1 MVSKINSA
9 KWYPVPLLMIV
20 WLGACKVGQN
30 YQRPAVPAPAQFR
43 TTDSGVVPT
52 GDTLSIADMGWK
64 QFFTDA
70 TLQGLISRGIAN
82 NYDLQLAV
90 KRIQASNAQVKQ
102 ARLAQLPTLDLGI
115 NAQTQRPSDNSL
127 GGISD
132 KEFLGHYHIE
142 DYNVTFSTSWEA
154 DIWGKIRRQKEA
166 TLAQYLQTYEA
177 AKAVQT
183 QMVADIAQ
191 GYYNLLMLDAQLE
204 IARKNLALTDSTFRV
219 TRLQRDA
226 GDVTSL
232 AVEQAEA
239 QMQSTAALVP
249 QIEQS
254 ISVQENALSILI
266 GETPGA
272 IARNVTLT
280 QLSFPDSL
288 PAGIPSTVV
297 SRRPDVRSNEMALI
311 AANAQV
317 GVAQAK
323 LYPSFTITASGG
335 LDAYQFINWFNI
347 PGSLFG
353 MVAGG
358 LAQPL
363 FEGRKLRTQL
373 EIAKVQRD
381 EAAIQFKQS
390 VVNAMGEVS
399 DALVK
404 VDKLKQQQQITAAQV
419 KTLHH
424 AINDA
429 QLLFKSGMANY
440 LEVIT
445 AQSSAL
451 TAELSLADVERQ
463 QLSTVVDLYRSLGG
477 GWK

>member
-9 KWYPVPLLMIV
+9 KWYPVPMLMIV

-43 TTDSGVVPT
+43 TTDSGSVPT
-52 GDTLSIADMGWK
+52 GDTLSIADLGWK
-64 QFFTDA
+64 QFFTDT

-102 ARLAQLPTLDLGI
+102 ARLAQLPTLDLGV
-115 NAQTQRPSDNSL
+115 AASTTRPSDNSL
-127 GGISD
+127 GGISN
-132 KEFLGHYHIE
+132 KEFLGTYHTE

-154 DIWGKIRRQKEA
+154 DIWGKISRQKEA
-166 TLAQYLQTYEA
+166 TIAQYLQTYEA

-183 QMVADIAQ
+183 QLVADIAQ
-191 GYYNLLMLDAQLE
+191 GYYNLLMLDAQLD
-204 IARKNLALTDSTFRV
+204 IARKNLALTDSTFHV

-239 QMQSTAALVP
+239 QMQNTAALVP
-249 QIEQS
+249 QIEQE
-254 ISVQENALSILI
+254 IAVQENALSILV
-266 GETPGA
+266 GDAPGT

-280 QLSFPDSL
+280 QLSLPDHL
-288 PAGIPSTVV
+288 PTGIPTAII
-297 SRRPDVRSNEMALI
+297 SRRPDVRSNEMALV
-311 AANAQV
+311 AANAQA

-335 LDAYQFINWFNI
+335 LDAYQFVNWFNI

-390 VVNAMGEVS
+390 VLNAVGEVS
-399 DALVK
+399 DALVM

-429 QLLFKSGMANY
+429 QLLYKSGMANY

-445 AQSSAL
+445 AQFSAL
-451 TAELSLADVERQ
+451 NAELSLASVERQ